1 MKGGNQPAIEHEK
14 DGGGGG
20 GVGELDSLTHSSS
33 QNNHCWPKELR
44 TELLPAAAARSC
56 RSLTWSHM

>member
-14 DGGGGG
+14 DG

-33 QNNHCWPKELR
+33 QNNHRWPKQLR
-44 TELLPAAAARSC
+44 TELLPAAAVCSC